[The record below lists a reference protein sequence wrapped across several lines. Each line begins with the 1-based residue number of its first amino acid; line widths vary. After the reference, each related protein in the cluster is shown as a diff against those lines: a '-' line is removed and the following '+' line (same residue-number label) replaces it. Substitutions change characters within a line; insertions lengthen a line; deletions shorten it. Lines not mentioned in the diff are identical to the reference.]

1 MRQPTFSIMTTLP
14 PLQHR
19 RHQAF
24 TLIEMLVVIAI
35 IAILAGILLPAL
47 AYAKTKAKIAQAK
60 MEMSNLEGAIK
71 AYESE
76 YSRPPGFKGAEQ
88 ASTTT
93 PYYPDFTYGT
103 YQLSAPLAVLNG
115 SVTDANNSVIMSI
128 LLNRD
133 KFADGTP
140 TANAGFTR
148 NPQKL
153 PLFTAK
159 ETDSTTRGGLGPDL
173 VFRDP
178 WGNPYIITIDM
189 NDDNKVC
196 DGFYR
201 RLSPLGAGFS
211 ATSGANPGANEL
223 ARSMM
228 IWSFG
233 PDGTADAGV
242 GAKVGANKDNILS
255 WE

>member
-1 MRQPTFSIMTTLP
+1 MTKHYPHP
-14 PLQHR
+14 PR
-19 RHQAF
+19 RRQAF

-35 IAILAGILLPAL
+35 IAILAGILLPVL

-60 MEMSNLEGAIK
+60 MEMTNLEGAIK

-88 ASTTT
+88 ASNPGS
-93 PYYPDFTYGT
+93 PYYPDFTYGSDNVT
-103 YQLSAPLAVLNG
+103 SYGGAPVING
-115 SVTDANNSVIMSI
+115 SGTETNNSVLMQI

-133 KFADGTP
+133 TGF
-140 TANAGFTR
+140 NAGFTR
-148 NPQKL
+148 NTRKL

-189 NDDNKVC
+189 NDDNKAC

-201 RLSPLGAGFS
+201 TVGGAGFTGS
-211 ATSGANPGANEL
+211 PGALEL
-223 ARSMM
+223 SRSIM
-228 IWSFG
+228 IWSLG
-233 PDGTADAGV
+233 PDGAANSGV
-242 GAKVGANKDNILS
+242 GPKAGANKDNILS

>member
-88 ASTTT
+88 ASSSSS
-93 PYYPDFTYGT
+93 PYNPDFTYGT
-103 YQLSAPLAVLNG
+103 QMVSGYPPAGVSPAPPDILNRNPNFPVAETNNAVL
-115 SVTDANNSVIMSI
+115 MQI

-133 KFADGTP
+133 IGF
-140 TANAGFTR
+140 NAGFTR
-148 NPQKL
+148 NTRKL

-159 ETDSTTRGGLGPDL
+159 ETDSTTRGGVDPNL

-189 NDDNKVC
+189 NDDNKAC

-201 RLSPLGAGFS
+201 TVGGAGFTE
-211 ATSGANPGANEL
+211 TSPSSGIFEL
-223 ARSMM
+223 SRSVM

-233 PDGTADAGV
+233 PPPHGL
-242 GAKVGANKDNILS
+242 KERIKS